1 MAAHTAPAPQTPD
14 ARAASWR
21 REGSAHVQSSLLF
34 LLPGPRLT
42 IPTASSSPPPPA
54 AAGGP
59 HRCPPHP
66 PPPPPCSLCNPLW
79 SVLSDAS
86 PPSHHVPPLSPPP
99 LSPQT
104 FLASSGGLYCL
115 GGGCGNVVIPGCMS
129 LPSSPAS
136 SALQLACPG
145 LAAGLHGAD
154 ALRAPCPEQAPEG
167 PVGGGRRLS
176 ATRVCMGAVGSG
188 ALC

>member
-1 MAAHTAPAPQTPD
+1 MASLTAPAPQTPD
-14 ARAASWR
+14 TQAASGR
-21 REGSAHVQSSLLF
+21 RGGSAHVQSSLLF
-34 LLPGPRLT
+34 LLPGPWPVASPPHHPHSFL
-42 IPTASSSPPPPA
+42 PTPRPPPP
-54 AAGGP
+54 GVLTP
-59 HRCPPHP
+59 TSLL
-66 PPPPPCSLCNPLW
+66 CSLCNPLW
-79 SVLSDAS
+79 SVLSEAS

-129 LPSSPAS
+129 LPRSPAS
-136 SALQLACPG
+136 SALQLACLG

-167 PVGGGRRLS
+167 PVGGGRKLCV
-176 ATRVCMGAVGSG
+176 TRVCMGAVGSG